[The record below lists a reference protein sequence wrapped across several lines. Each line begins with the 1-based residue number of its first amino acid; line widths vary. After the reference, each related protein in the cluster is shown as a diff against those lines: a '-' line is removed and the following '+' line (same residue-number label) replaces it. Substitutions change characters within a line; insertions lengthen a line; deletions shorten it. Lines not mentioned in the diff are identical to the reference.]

1 MRLKSRGGHNTADAK
16 HNRAHAGHNRT
27 QGEHNWPHAGHNKM
41 DGLNQSKKRLIIKGQ
56 YLTYLIQL
64 KNRRTCIRHVQR
76 LVQHFIFSIKTAP
89 LLHGAHHFPKELN
102 IDATLQS
109 FGHE

>member
-16 HNRAHAGHNRT
+16 HNRAHAGHN
-27 QGEHNWPHAGHNKM
+27 KM
-41 DGLNQSKKRLIIKGQ
+41 DGPNQSKKRLITKGQ

-64 KNRRTCIRHVQR
+64 KNRCTCIGHVQR
-76 LVQHFIFSIKTAP
+76 SLKQFIFSIKTAP
-89 LLHGAHHFPKELN
+89 LLHGVHHFPKELN